1 MTVRDEHG
9 LTFPSNVAADAD
21 AAGRRLPQLR
31 NRIMLGVVGLSVAL
45 WLLLAFGMVVN
56 ARMATRAE
64 VSASFA
70 IAERFTE
77 ARIASIGPDGSLDAY
92 GRLVGELGEMRHVGA
107 ALYHPLAGP
116 TEDAATGVDD
126 DEEEA
131 PRWFA
136 ALIEIEPIDSLFTLS
151 LNDGSTATLTLS
163 ANDSD
168 EIAEV
173 WQDFSFILPVTILYG
188 ALLSLLSMLLV
199 NLVFARLRRIEDA
212 LDRLREGA
220 LDTRLEAATFA
231 EFGRVTGGFND
242 LASHLSEE
250 KRLNRNLARRLLDAH
265 EAERRALANDLHDE
279 MGPHLFSLRSA
290 VAMLK
295 RRVARAEGNAGLEE
309 PLHMLEDE
317 VATLQSAT
325 RRLLA
330 GLRPMSVGGVPL
342 RDTVA
347 EAVESF
353 RRSSPDTRFAC
364 RTETADASFGEVVD
378 LTVYRFVQ
386 ESVLNALKHGKASQ
400 VDVAIALR
408 PGDES
413 CDAVLEATV
422 ANDGTMPG
430 ASNREGYGL
439 IGIAERV
446 EALGGFAT
454 APSVAD
460 GRTICRIAIPVRA
473 AGNGAAREARP

>member
-1 MTVRDEHG
+1 MTVREGRG
-9 LTFPSNVAADAD
+9 LSLSLALSGSH

-31 NRIMLGVVGLSVAL
+31 SRIMLGVVGLSAAL

-56 ARMATRAE
+56 ARLATRAE

-70 IAERFTE
+70 IAERFAE
-77 ARIASIGPDGSLDAY
+77 ARIASIGPDGTLEAY
-92 GRLVGELGEMRHVGA
+92 RRLVDELGEMRHVSA
-107 ALYHPLAGP
+107 ALSHPLAGP
-116 TEDAATGVDD
+116 AEDAAADD
-126 DEEEA
+126 DDDGEEA

-136 ALIEIEPIDSLFTLS
+136 ALIEIEPIDSLFNLTLD
-151 LNDGSTATLTLS
+151 DGSTATLMLS
-163 ANDSD
+163 ANDAD

-188 ALLSLLSMLLV
+188 AILSLLSMLLV
-199 NLVFARLRRIEDA
+199 SLVFARLRRIEDA

-220 LDTRLEAATFA
+220 LDTRLDRADFA
-231 EFGRVTGGFND
+231 EFDRVTGGFND

-279 MGPHLFSLRSA
+279 LGPHLFSLRAA

-295 RRVARAEGNAGLEE
+295 RKAARAEDGGGLEE

-330 GLRPMSVGGVPL
+330 GLRPMAVGGVPL
-342 RDTVA
+342 RDTV
-347 EAVESF
+347 EGAVDSF
-353 RRSSPDTRFAC
+353 RRSSPDTHFAC
-364 RTETADASFGEVVD
+364 RTETADATFGEVVD

-386 ESVLNALKHGKASQ
+386 ESVLNALKHGKAGR
-400 VDVAIALR
+400 VEVAIALR
-408 PGDES
+408 PGDAS

-422 ANDGTMPG
+422 ANDGTMPV

-454 APSVAD
+454 APAVS
-460 GRTICRIAIPVRA
+460 GGQTICRIAIPVRA
-473 AGNGAAREARP
+473 AGDGAARGARP

>member
-1 MTVRDEHG
+1 MTVREGRG
-9 LTFPSNVAADAD
+9 LSLSPAISSGTQ

-31 NRIMLGVVGLSVAL
+31 SRIMLGVVGLSAVL

-56 ARMATRAE
+56 ARLATRAE

-70 IAERFTE
+70 IAERFAE
-77 ARIASIGPDGSLDAY
+77 ARVASIGPAGTLEAY
-92 GRLVGELGEMRHVGA
+92 RRLVAELGEMRHVSA
-107 ALYHPLAGP
+107 ALSHPLAGP
-116 TEDAATGVDD
+116 DDDAATGDD

-131 PRWFA
+131 PRWFT
-136 ALIEIEPIDSLFTLS
+136 ALIEIEPIDSLFTLG
-151 LNDGSTATLTLS
+151 LDDGSTATLMLA
-163 ANDSD
+163 ANDAD

-188 ALLSLLSMLLV
+188 AILSLLSMLLV

-220 LDTRLEAATFA
+220 LETRLDDADFA

-279 MGPHLFSLRSA
+279 LGPHLFSLRAA

-295 RRVARAEGNAGLEE
+295 RKAARADGGDGLET
-309 PLHMLEDE
+309 PLHMLEEE

-342 RDTVA
+342 RDTV
-347 EAVESF
+347 EGAVESF
-353 RRSSPDTRFAC
+353 RRSSPDTQFAC
-364 RTETADASFGEVVD
+364 RTETADATFGEVVD

-386 ESVLNALKHGKASQ
+386 ESVLNALKHGKARH
-400 VDVAIALR
+400 VDVSIALR
-408 PGDES
+408 PGNAS

-422 ANDGTMPG
+422 ANDGTMPV

-454 APSVAD
+454 APGVAG
-460 GRTICRIAIPVRA
+460 GRTTCRIAIPVRA
-473 AGNGAAREARP
+473 AGNGAAEGARP

>member
-1 MTVRDEHG
+1 MTVREGRG
-9 LTFPSNVAADAD
+9 LSLSPAISSGTQ

-31 NRIMLGVVGLSVAL
+31 SRIMLGVVGLSAVL

-56 ARMATRAE
+56 ARLATRAE

-70 IAERFTE
+70 IAERFAE
-77 ARIASIGPDGSLDAY
+77 ARIASIGPAGTLEAY
-92 GRLVGELGEMRHVGA
+92 RRLVAELGEMRHVSA
-107 ALYHPLAGP
+107 ALSHPLAGP
-116 TEDAATGVDD
+116 DDDAATGDD

-136 ALIEIEPIDSLFTLS
+136 ALIEIEPIESLFTLT
-151 LNDGSTATLTLS
+151 LDDGSTATLMLA
-163 ANDSD
+163 ANDAD

-188 ALLSLLSMLLV
+188 AILSLLSMLLV

-220 LDTRLEAATFA
+220 LETRLDDADFA

-279 MGPHLFSLRSA
+279 LGPHLFSLRAA

-295 RRVARAEGNAGLEE
+295 RKAARADGGDGLET
-309 PLHMLEDE
+309 PLNMLEDE

-342 RDTVA
+342 RDTV
-347 EAVESF
+347 EGAVESF
-353 RRSSPDTRFAC
+353 RRSSPDTQFAC
-364 RTETADASFGEVVD
+364 RTETADATFGEVVD

-386 ESVLNALKHGKASQ
+386 ESVLNALKHGKARHI
-400 VDVAIALR
+400 DVSIALR
-408 PGDES
+408 PGNAS

-422 ANDGTMPG
+422 ANDGTMPV

-454 APSVAD
+454 APGVAG
-460 GRTICRIAIPVRA
+460 GRTTCRIAIPVRA
-473 AGNGAAREARP
+473 AGNGAAEGARP